1 MTSFII
7 DDIEYK
13 VEINRKRIKNINFRI
28 EDKTIRVSCP
38 FLCTDRYIID
48 LLKKNEKALIRM
60 AKRSE
65 RQESRK
71 EKILYL
77 GNELNFIQF
86 KKIMF
91 DGNTAYGPSVDKVN
105 EYLEKNSLK
114 VFEKRLE
121 LYINEFGDIPAF
133 RLRIRKMKTRWG
145 VNNRSSKTITLN
157 TMLIHYKPEL
167 IDYVIVHEL
176 SHFIHPNHSKNFWL
190 LVSKYYPNYKDIRK
204 YLKDPN

>member
-91 DGNTAYGPSVDKVN
+91 DSNTAYGPSVDKVN

-121 LYINEFGDIPAF
+121 LYIDEFGDIPAF

-176 SHFIHPNHSKNFWL
+176 SHFRYMDHSANFWNE
-190 LVSKYYPNYKDIRK
+190 VSKHYPNYKKARK
-204 YLKDPN
+204 ELNY

>member
-1 MTSFII
+1 MPSFII
-7 DDIEYK
+7 DGIEYK

-38 FLCTDRYIID
+38 FICTDNYIIK
-48 LLKKNEKALIRM
+48 LLKQNEKALIRM

-71 EKILYL
+71 EKVLYL
-77 GNELNFIQF
+77 GQELDYIQY

-91 DGNTAYGPSVDKVN
+91 QDNIAYGPSIDKVN
-105 EYLEKNSLK
+105 EYLEKHSIK

-121 LYINEFGDIPAF
+121 LYINEFGDIPKF
-133 RLRIRKMKTRWG
+133 RLRTRKMKTRWG

-176 SHFIHPNHSKNFWL
+176 SHFKHMDHSANFWNE
-190 LVSKYYPNYKDIRK
+190 VSKHYPNYKKARK
-204 YLKDPN
+204 ELNY

>member
-60 AKRSE
+60 SKRSE

-105 EYLEKNSLK
+105 EYLQMEIDESLERFQK
-114 VFEKRLE
+114 VLPE
-121 LYINEFGDIPAF
+121 
-133 RLRIRKMKTRWG
+133 
-145 VNNRSSKTITLN
+145 ITYSFVGAA
-157 TMLIHYKPEL
+157 LILFTVVILVPL
-167 IDYVIVHEL
+167 VIVYMGG
-176 SHFIHPNHSKNFWL
+176 FIDMP
-190 LVSKYYPNYKDIRK
+190 
-204 YLKDPN
+204 

>member
-48 LLKKNEKALIRM
+48 LLKKNEKVLIRM
-60 AKRSE
+60 AKKSE

-121 LYINEFGDIPAF
+121 LYIDEFGDIPAF

-176 SHFIHPNHSKNFWL
+176 SHFRYMDHSANFWNE
-190 LVSKYYPNYKDIRK
+190 VSKHYPNYKKARK
-204 YLKDPN
+204 ELNY

>member
-1 MTSFII
+1 MPSFVI

-38 FLCTDRYIID
+38 IMCTDRYIID

-71 EKILYL
+71 EKVLYL
-77 GNELNFIQF
+77 GQELEYIQY
-86 KKIMF
+86 KKVMF
-91 DGNTAYGPSVDKVN
+91 DGNMAYGPSIDKVN
-105 EYLEKNSLK
+105 EYLEKHSIK
-114 VFEKRLE
+114 VFEQRLQ
-121 LYINEFGDIPAF
+121 LYIDEFGDIPKF
-133 RLRIRKMKTRWG
+133 RLRTRKMKTRWG

-176 SHFIHPNHSKNFWL
+176 SHFKHMDHSSNFWNE
-190 LVSKYYPNYKDIRK
+190 VSKHYPNYKIARK
-204 YLKDPN
+204 ELNY

>member
-121 LYINEFGDIPAF
+121 LYIDEFGDIPAF

-176 SHFIHPNHSKNFWL
+176 SHFRYMDHSVNFWNE
-190 LVSKYYPNYKDIRK
+190 VSKHYPNYKKARK
-204 YLKDPN
+204 ELNY

>member
-86 KKIMF
+86 KK
-91 DGNTAYGPSVDKVN
+91 NV
-105 EYLEKNSLK
+105 
-114 VFEKRLE
+114 
-121 LYINEFGDIPAF
+121 
-133 RLRIRKMKTRWG
+133 
-145 VNNRSSKTITLN
+145 
-157 TMLIHYKPEL
+157 
-167 IDYVIVHEL
+167 
-176 SHFIHPNHSKNFWL
+176 
-190 LVSKYYPNYKDIRK
+190 
-204 YLKDPN
+204 

>member
-1 MTSFII
+1 
-7 DDIEYK
+7 
-13 VEINRKRIKNINFRI
+13 
-28 EDKTIRVSCP
+28 
-38 FLCTDRYIID
+38 
-48 LLKKNEKALIRM
+48 
-60 AKRSE
+60 
-65 RQESRK
+65 
-71 EKILYL
+71 
-77 GNELNFIQF
+77 
-86 KKIMF
+86 MF

-121 LYINEFGDIPAF
+121 LYIDEFGDIPAF

-176 SHFIHPNHSKNFWL
+176 SHFRYMDHSANFWNE
-190 LVSKYYPNYKDIRK
+190 VSKHYPNYKKARK
-204 YLKDPN
+204 ELNY

>member
-114 VFEKRLE
+114 VFEK
-121 LYINEFGDIPAF
+121 
-133 RLRIRKMKTRWG
+133 
-145 VNNRSSKTITLN
+145 SSK
-157 TMLIHYKPEL
+157 
-167 IDYVIVHEL
+167 
-176 SHFIHPNHSKNFWL
+176 
-190 LVSKYYPNYKDIRK
+190 RG
-204 YLKDPN
+204 

>member
-48 LLKKNEKALIRM
+48 LLKKNEKVLIRM

-121 LYINEFGDIPAF
+121 LYIDEFGDIPAF

-176 SHFIHPNHSKNFWL
+176 SHFRYMDHSANFWNE
-190 LVSKYYPNYKDIRK
+190 VSKHYPNYKKARK
-204 YLKDPN
+204 ELNY